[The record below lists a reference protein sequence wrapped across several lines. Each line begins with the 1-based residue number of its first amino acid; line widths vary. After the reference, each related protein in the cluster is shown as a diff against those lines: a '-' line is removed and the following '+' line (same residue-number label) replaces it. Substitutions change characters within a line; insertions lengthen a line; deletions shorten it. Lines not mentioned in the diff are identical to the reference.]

1 VDGFDAMGQTSVA
14 MDAID
19 DLWNETS
26 RELGLVVDEDSTIT
40 AVDSRAARLGLRPG
54 VRLAQCVVTGTE
66 EKAAELCRA
75 ACHGNVRAWEIPLV
89 VDGSPVTVLFGG
101 RPHDGGAA
109 LLGSRVPQD
118 YTDAVAEENRAMHDI
133 VGLNRELARQKLR
146 LEESNRAIRAL
157 HAELEQQA
165 DRVRAS
171 AEVKG
176 RLVAGVSHEFRTPL
190 HSILGLSRLLLSG
203 SDGPLN
209 SEQQTQVQFIR
220 DSAEELSRMI
230 NDVLDLSRLDT
241 ATTPL
246 RVETFALREVMSAI
260 RGTMLPLVAD
270 DAPVKLV
277 FDPVPDI
284 ELETDQGKLVQ
295 IVRNLIANALKFT
308 ERGVVQVTA
317 AVDVARVS
325 ISVRDT
331 GIGIAK
337 ADQQRVFEEFTQI
350 EGPLQTCARGTGLG
364 LPLVK
369 RLTELLG
376 GSIEI
381 ESEPGVGSRFVV
393 VIPRGHA
400 EVRCA
405 GEGHA

>member
-1 VDGFDAMGQTSVA
+1 MDGFDAMGQTSVA

-19 DLWNETS
+19 ELWNETS
-26 RELGLVVDEDSTIT
+26 RELGLVVDEDCTIT

-54 VRLAQCVVTGTE
+54 ARLAQYVVTGTE

-75 ACHGNVRAWEIPLV
+75 ACHGSVRAWEIPLV

-101 RPHDGGAA
+101 RPHNGGAA

-118 YTDAVAEENRAMHDI
+118 YADAVAEENRAMHDI

-146 LEESNRAIRAL
+146 LEESNKAIRAL

-241 ATTPL
+241 AATPL
-246 RVETFALREVMSAI
+246 RVETFELREVMSAI
-260 RGTMLPLVAD
+260 RGTMLPLVAE

-308 ERGVVQVTA
+308 ERGIVQVTA

-350 EGPLQTCARGTGLG
+350 EGPLQTRARGTGLG

-376 GSIEI
+376 GSIEL
-381 ESEPGVGSRFVV
+381 ESEPGLGSRFVV
-393 VIPRGHA
+393 MIPRGHA